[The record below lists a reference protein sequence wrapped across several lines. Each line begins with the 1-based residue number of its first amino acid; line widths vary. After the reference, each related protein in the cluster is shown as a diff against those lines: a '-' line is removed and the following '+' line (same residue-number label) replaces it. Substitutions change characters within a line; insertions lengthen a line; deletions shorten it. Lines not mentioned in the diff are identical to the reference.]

1 MVNRGFTVSPS
12 KRGSAE
18 CRTSSRQAH
27 GCRMSPRSLLMSDP
41 ADDALHALAKR
52 FWDFQCH
59 EFPLRAIQAGRAT
72 GDAVLFREAPEDF
85 ERRFETAGQFAR
97 ELTAIAEQNLD
108 AQGWATHRLLR
119 RELDDLRDFH
129 RVKAHQR
136 PSLFPLGPQFST
148 ISFANMT
155 ALTNIEA
162 AELYVDRLASLAGYW
177 PQLRVNLATGH
188 AGGIRY
194 PRQDLTN
201 AAATVRASVKGEL
214 DTLAWFSPFRRTA
227 LRGRELNHLAQRAR
241 DLIATEIIPALASY
255 ADYLEGPLAKGAR
268 GSVAC
273 TDSPDGEEFYRV
285 LMRHFTTTDLSAAE
299 VHELGK
305 REILRLQ
312 ADMEVIA
319 AEAGFKGD
327 LPGYRHYLNH
337 DPQFVADSKEAL
349 LEQIE
354 VLSKRIDFRIPTYF
368 GRIPRTTYG
377 VQLIPEAA
385 AALAPPAYAQ
395 PNPADGSGPGVHW
408 LTSLPSK
415 APSYMHVPVA
425 LHEAWPGHLMHLALI
440 QEMQDLP
447 DFRRYGALSYSACLE
462 GWALYCEGLGVEM
475 GLYQRPHQHY
485 GRLDMEMW
493 RACRLVVDTGV
504 HTQGW
509 TRSEAIA
516 FMAANLALPL
526 ATIESE
532 VDRYIGWPGQ
542 ALAYQIGVL
551 KFRDLRARAQE
562 RLGKRF
568 DIREFHDQLLA
579 AGPVTLPVLER
590 LTEDYLARAPTI
602 SRPPPAQQST
612 PSPDPQAA

>member
-1 MVNRGFTVSPS
+1 
-12 KRGSAE
+12 
-18 CRTSSRQAH
+18 
-27 GCRMSPRSLLMSDP
+27 MSCP
-41 ADDALHALAKR
+41 ADEALRNLAQR

-59 EFPLRAIQAGRAT
+59 EFPLLAIQASRAT
-72 GDAVLFREAPEDF
+72 ADAVLFREAPEDY
-85 ERRFETAGQFAR
+85 ERRFEAAGRFAH
-97 ELTAIAEQNLD
+97 ELSAIPEQNLD
-108 AQGWATHRLLR
+108 AQGWATHQLLR
-119 RELDDLRDFH
+119 RELADLRDFY
-129 RVKAHQR
+129 RVRAHQR
-136 PSLFPLGPQFST
+136 PSLFPLGPHFAT
-148 ISFANMT
+148 IYFANLT

-162 AELYVDRLASLAGYW
+162 TQLYVERLAGVAGYW
-177 PQLRVNLATGH
+177 PQLRANLAMGH
-188 AGGIRY
+188 AEGIRY
-194 PRQDLTN
+194 PRQDLRN
-201 AAATVRASVKGEL
+201 AAAAVRASVKGEL

-227 LRGRELNHLAQRAR
+227 LRGRELDRLAQRAR
-241 DLIATEIIPALASY
+241 DVIATELVPALLSY

-268 GSVAC
+268 ESVAC

-285 LMRHFTTTDLSAAE
+285 LMRHFTTTNLSAAG
-299 VHELGK
+299 VHELGE
-305 REILRLQ
+305 REVIRLQ
-312 ADMEVIA
+312 GDMEVIA

-327 LPGYRHYLNH
+327 LPGYRHHLNH
-337 DPQFVADSKEAL
+337 DPQFVAASKEAL

-368 GRIPRTTYG
+368 GRIPRITYG
-377 VQLIPEAA
+377 VQLMPEAA
-385 AALAPPAYAQ
+385 AALLPPAYAQ
-395 PNPADGSGPGVHW
+395 PNPADGSAPGVHW
-408 LTSLPSK
+408 LTSLPAK
-415 APSYMHVPVA
+415 APSYMHVPLA

-475 GLYQRPHQHY
+475 GLYRTPHQHY

-509 TRSEAIA
+509 TRSEGIA

-526 ATIESE
+526 TTIESE

-568 DIREFHDQLLA
+568 DIRAFHDQLLA

-590 LTEDYLARAPTI
+590 LTEDYLARAATI
-602 SRPPPAQQST
+602 SPPPPAQQST
-612 PSPDPQAA
+612 PSPDPKAT